1 MCAPAAA
8 SPPGIWFT
16 GAWRI
21 KTPPIRT
28 PPRASGAALV
38 MLHRMAFA
46 KRLKTVKKLCISAQ
60 KFLDFPDGVLYNSQA
75 PVKRAHCDDAGDC
88 SPGEVTSAEYVRKIG
103 RLRGSFHGVY
113 RPGWVEPA
121 CYAPVLFMPGS
132 DTHGNVD

>member
-1 MCAPAAA
+1 M
-8 SPPGIWFT
+8 
-16 GAWRI
+16 
-21 KTPPIRT
+21 
-28 PPRASGAALV
+28 V
-38 MLHRMAFA
+38 MLHRMVFA

-60 KFLDFPDGVLYNSQA
+60 KFLDFPDGLLYNSQA